1 MCKDF
6 LHCHKITQDWLRFAD
21 FLFREFCRFLFLFF
35 LMWCNYLVQEEEGEA
50 KDKRRE
56 TSAGST

>member
-1 MCKDF
+1 
-6 LHCHKITQDWLRFAD
+6 
-21 FLFREFCRFLFLFF
+21 
-35 LMWCNYLVQEEEGEA
+35 MWCNYLVQEEEGEA